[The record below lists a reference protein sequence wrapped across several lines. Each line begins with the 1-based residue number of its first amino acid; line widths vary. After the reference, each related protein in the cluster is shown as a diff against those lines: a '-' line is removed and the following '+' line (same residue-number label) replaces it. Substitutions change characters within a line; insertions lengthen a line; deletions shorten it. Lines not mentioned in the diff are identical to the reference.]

1 MKAFDPAKSHKLIP
15 TSTER
20 MKPSSFRLAASTM
33 ERLDK
38 VAAAYAAL
46 ALPVSR
52 GAILRQAVDLGLDAV
67 ELKLGAFAKKT

>member
-1 MKAFDPAKSHKLIP
+1 
-15 TSTER
+15 
-20 MKPSSFRLAASTM
+20 M